1 MPDNS
6 VEKPCSNEKKI
17 SIRQPLWKS
26 FLPTFNSFSQCECP
40 VWAGFLFGN
49 CKTIIQ
55 YGF

>member
-49 CKTIIQ
+49 CKTIIH